1 MRKECRNHVY
11 IVIFILITLCAVAA
25 GGCGGSGGGEKLYVM
40 GGMHGDLADELNEIC
55 DVESYDGLSA
65 DAPLIISRED
75 GFSTDE
81 NTAAVV
87 RKFLDAGMSVGLEH
101 ADEREINDFLDTL
114 GLKGDFV
121 MPSGNSYV
129 EYYGVK
135 ILSGDIFSYV
145 MLNDDESLPEL
156 LNEFPGRDRIR
167 RPARI
172 AGQNPA
178 VAAGCNVGRRNRIIR
193 PPLPRQQADRKR
205 TLDGQ
210 RHCKLDE
217 RERAAGQRGRRRQGL
232 GAEGPQQRGLRDERP
247 HASIPHVRKDL

>member
-25 GGCGGSGGGEKLYVM
+25 GGCGGGSGGGEKLYVM

-101 ADEREINDFLDTL
+101 ADEREINDFLRL
-114 GLKGDFV
+114 S
-121 MPSGNSYV
+121 P
-129 EYYGVK
+129 
-135 ILSGDIFSYV
+135 ILCKPRRS
-145 MLNDDESLPEL
+145 
-156 LNEFPGRDRIR
+156 RRIY
-167 RPARI
+167 
-172 AGQNPA
+172 
-178 VAAGCNVGRRNRIIR
+178 
-193 PPLPRQQADRKR
+193 LRQ
-205 TLDGQ
+205 T
-210 RHCKLDE
+210 
-217 RERAAGQRGRRRQGL
+217 
-232 GAEGPQQRGLRDERP
+232 EGY
-247 HASIPHVRKDL
+247 I